1 MPLQVVIADDEV
13 LARQKLLQ
21 LLREEPD
28 IEVVGEGANAAETI
42 DLVQLTRPDV
52 LLLDIRMPG
61 MDGFDV
67 ISALSGSS
75 PLSLPSIIF
84 TTAHDQYALKAF
96 EVHALDYLLKPFER
110 DRFRVAMERARE
122 RCAPRGGEAAA
133 RRLVELLESLGAKA
147 RGLDR
152 VAVKTDGVIKL
163 VRLADV
169 DFIEAAG
176 RYVTL
181 HAGKEQHLVR
191 ETMNDL
197 EAKLD
202 PTVFAR
208 VHRSAIVNLDR
219 VRELKTESHGEVTIV
234 LADGRT
240 LRWSRSYRERLEA
253 LLGSVE

>member
-75 PLSLPSIIF
+75 PLNLPSIIF

-96 EVHALDYLLKPFER
+96 EVHAVDYLLKPF
-110 DRFRVAMERARE
+110 
-122 RCAPRGGEAAA
+122 
-133 RRLVELLESLGAKA
+133 
-147 RGLDR
+147 
-152 VAVKTDGVIKL
+152 T
-163 VRLADV
+163 
-169 DFIEAAG
+169 
-176 RYVTL
+176 
-181 HAGKEQHLVR
+181 
-191 ETMNDL
+191 
-197 EAKLD
+197 
-202 PTVFAR
+202 
-208 VHRSAIVNLDR
+208 
-219 VRELKTESHGEVTIV
+219 
-234 LADGRT
+234 
-240 LRWSRSYRERLEA
+240 RERLSIA
-253 LLGSVE
+253 LDHAREQQERRRPTGR